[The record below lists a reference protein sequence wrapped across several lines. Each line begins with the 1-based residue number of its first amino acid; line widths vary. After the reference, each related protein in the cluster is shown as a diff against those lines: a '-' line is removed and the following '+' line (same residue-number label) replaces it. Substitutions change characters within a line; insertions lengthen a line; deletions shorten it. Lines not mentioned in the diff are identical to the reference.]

1 MIRLAFSALLLLT
14 LCASGPAALGQRSG
28 AAAASRTQRNPSF
41 TLTFGLA
48 EPLSHE
54 SFTEFWLRG
63 PVGSVSFT
71 VDVRRSVAIGAG
83 IDASVYYFNQTT
95 FLEKFPNVPMHQ
107 TDIGVIDLY
116 LMTKFMLRPRMVVS
130 PYLTATLGASHT
142 TGASYKIEEPLP
154 RKIYYDIP
162 RSTRLAL
169 GLVLGTDIVISRWLA
184 LVVEAKV
191 SYIHNDPNIGLL
203 AFLRGG
209 GRLRL

>member
-1 MIRLAFSALLLLT
+1 MRHTLSALLLL
-14 LCASGPAALGQRSG
+14 LVLVSRPAALGQPSDRARSQ
-28 AAAASRTQRNPSF
+28 QRNPSLS
-41 TLTFGLA
+41 LTFGLA

-71 VDVRRSVAIGAG
+71 VDVRRSVALGVGLDVSI
-83 IDASVYYFNQTT
+83 YYFNQSA
-95 FLEKFPNVPMHQ
+95 FVQKFPDVPMHQ
-107 TDIGVIDLY
+107 TNIGLIDLY
-116 LMTKFMLRPRMVVS
+116 LMSKFMFRPRMRIS
-130 PYLTATLGASHT
+130 PYLTVTLGASHN

-169 GLVLGTDIVISRWLA
+169 GLVLGTDIVLSRWFA
-184 LVVEAKV
+184 LVLEAKL
-191 SYIHNDPNIGLL
+191 SYVHNDPNIGLL

-209 GRLRL
+209 FRFRL